1 VAAVRQRMEQQTQIR
16 RRRPYSDHLDGL
28 GAVFKLSWSLRDDLN
43 HLQAHCTTFRDYD
56 CLAAS
61 RLARY
66 SRSPNSTG
74 LSASY
79 LDSASEFSFDLAF
92 ANLAVTFTAPLA
104 MK

>member
-1 VAAVRQRMEQQTQIR
+1 MVSTGEPTAQ
-16 RRRPYSDHLDGL
+16 
-28 GAVFKLSWSLRDDLN
+28 KLPVPKLHSGNLV
-43 HLQAHCTTFRDYD
+43 DYD

-92 ANLAVTFTAPLA
+92 ANLADTFTAPLA

>member
-16 RRRPYSDHLDGL
+16 RRRPYSHQLDGAD
-28 GAVFKLSWSLRDDLN
+28 AVFKLRWSLRDDLTISGPT
-43 HLQAHCTTFRDYD
+43 AFSDYD

-79 LDSASEFSFDLAF
+79 LDSVSEFSFDLAF

>member
-1 VAAVRQRMEQQTQIR
+1 MWFGSFEIAVLLPNEALRVERLKIGPASPQQARRVEAAVRHLVVPSITL
-16 RRRPYSDHLDGL
+16 PY
-28 GAVFKLSWSLRDDLN
+28 
-43 HLQAHCTTFRDYD
+43 YD

-79 LDSASEFSFDLAF
+79 LDSASEFSFDFAF
-92 ANLAVTFTAPLA
+92 VNLVATFTAPLA